1 MPRSIA
7 QKISISG
14 LSFTMA
20 VVLTLGT
27 ASYLFTRHT
36 IKDQVEEKLS
46 FEAALLA
53 NRFETRLANINNDM
67 RNMSTNLIVV
77 NALIDSAGR
86 EMYVAPF
93 LKSYHLPQNI
103 PCLLTLCDFSGQP
116 IISSQGPGQLRAY
129 TDEALLTQV
138 ITKQLPLA
146 RLTKPGKDSNL
157 LIAYPVFYSA
167 TGKAEG
173 MLVIEIPLARITE
186 SCLPDLPSTSG
197 NIFTFSSS
205 SREIWT
211 NRTEHTAPVVSTTF
225 PVKAQAPLDQI
236 PLTLTVGQ
244 ATKQAYAA
252 LTTLTGIY
260 LVIGILILQLTF
272 AASRFMA
279 KKLTAPLVAL
289 TTTANQIA
297 QESIPGSPIT
307 VVSHDEITQLASSFN
322 TMLARLKES
331 HDSLEQRVADRTK
344 ELQNLNLKLAAEVNE
359 RSMAE
364 AKTRAYAETQAVLL
378 KEVNHRVKNN
388 LVAIISMLHQEEDR
402 ARERGMP
409 EYQNRIQEV
418 VWRVSGLLTVH
429 RLLSS
434 SEWQPLQLSQLCESV
449 IQEAIKGLPA
459 HQAVHLHVSPSDVHV
474 DSDQA
479 HYLAM
484 VLNELSTN
492 TMKYALGDRQSA
504 SIAVAIEEQDG
515 TIQLTYRDDGP
526 GYPDPEQQGDSP
538 ASGIG
543 FHLIFGLV
551 IRSMQGTIALT
562 NDNGAVARITF
573 PALVPDRET

>member
-1 MPRSIA
+1 
-7 QKISISG
+7 
-14 LSFTMA
+14 
-20 VVLTLGT
+20 
-27 ASYLFTRHT
+27 
-36 IKDQVEEKLS
+36 
-46 FEAALLA
+46 
-53 NRFETRLANINNDM
+53 
-67 RNMSTNLIVV
+67 
-77 NALIDSAGR
+77 
-86 EMYVAPF
+86 
-93 LKSYHLPQNI
+93 
-103 PCLLTLCDFSGQP
+103 
-116 IISSQGPGQLRAY
+116 
-129 TDEALLTQV
+129 
-138 ITKQLPLA
+138 
-146 RLTKPGKDSNL
+146 
-157 LIAYPVFYSA
+157 
-167 TGKAEG
+167 
-173 MLVIEIPLARITE
+173 
-186 SCLPDLPSTSG
+186 
-197 NIFTFSSS
+197 
-205 SREIWT
+205 
-211 NRTEHTAPVVSTTF
+211 
-225 PVKAQAPLDQI
+225 
-236 PLTLTVGQ
+236 
-244 ATKQAYAA
+244 
-252 LTTLTGIY
+252 
-260 LVIGILILQLTF
+260 
-272 AASRFMA
+272 
-279 KKLTAPLVAL
+279 
-289 TTTANQIA
+289 
-297 QESIPGSPIT
+297 
-307 VVSHDEITQLASSFN
+307 
-322 TMLARLKES
+322 MLARLKES

-418 VWRVSGLLTVH
+418 LWRVSGLLTVH

-484 VLNELSTN
+484 ILNELSTN

-515 TIQLTYRDDGP
+515 TIQLIYRDDGP

-538 ASGIG
+538 GSGIG